1 MVTILLKTK
10 LKLLIINTKTSFQ
23 QNNVENILCYE
34 NLNYFCTPVRG
45 YPQLNVKKV
54 LKKFE
59 INLVV

>member
-1 MVTILLKTK
+1 M
-10 LKLLIINTKTSFQ
+10 LIINKYVGFQ
-23 QNNVENILCYE
+23 QNNIENILSYQ

-54 LKKFE
+54 LKKIE